1 MAINL
6 TKGQRISLTKE
17 TNGLSNLRIG
27 LGWDPAEQKQGF
39 LGSLLKGTTNI
50 DCDASILMLDSNG
63 KIRTKDNV
71 IYFGNL
77 RSSNES
83 VIHMGDNLTG
93 EGEGD
98 DEQILIDLNKIPSDT
113 EKLVFVVNI
122 YDCKKRNQH
131 FGMIKNAYIRV
142 MDSSNNNE
150 LLRYN
155 LTDSYSNMTALMVA
169 EIYRH
174 DQEWKFAAVG
184 EGTNDVSLSNIVRK
198 FN

>member
-39 LGSLLKGTTNI
+39 LGALLKGSTNI

-63 KIRTKDNV
+63 KIRTKENV

-98 DEQILIDLNKIPSDT
+98 DEQILIDLNKIPSDID
-113 EKLVFVVNI
+113 KLVFVVNI

-155 LTDSYSNMTALMVA
+155 LTDSYSNMTALTVA

-174 DQEWKFAAVG
+174 GQEWKFAAVG

>member
-17 TNGLSNLRIG
+17 TNGLSSLRIG

-39 LGSLLKGTTNI
+39 LGSLLKGTTSI

-63 KIRTKDNV
+63 KIRTKENV

-77 RSSNES
+77 RNSNES

-98 DEQILIDLNKIPSDT
+98 DEQILIDLNKIPSDID
-113 EKLVFVVNI
+113 KLVFVVNI

-155 LTDSYSNMTALMVA
+155 LTDSYANMTALMVA
-169 EIYRH
+169 EIYRNN
-174 DQEWKFAAVG
+174 QEWKFAAVG
-184 EGTNDVSLSNIVRK
+184 EGTNDVSLSSIVRK